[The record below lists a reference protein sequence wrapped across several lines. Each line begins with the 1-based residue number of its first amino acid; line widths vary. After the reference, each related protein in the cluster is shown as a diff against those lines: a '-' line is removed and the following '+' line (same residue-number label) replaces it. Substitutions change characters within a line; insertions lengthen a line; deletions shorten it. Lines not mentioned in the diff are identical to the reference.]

1 MLSKLAFRNMKR
13 SARDYLVYT
22 LTMTIVVALM
32 YSFGSLFFQNE
43 LADQVNMLEDVDI
56 MTVMIGLATFFIVL
70 IVAWQ
75 IGRAHV

>member
-32 YSFGSLFFQNE
+32 YSFGSLFFRTN
-43 LADQVNMLEDVDI
+43 
-56 MTVMIGLATFFIVL
+56 
-70 IVAWQ
+70 WQ
-75 IGRAHV
+75 TRSICWRMWIS

>member
-70 IVAWQ
+70 IVAWL
-75 IGRAHV
+75 IN